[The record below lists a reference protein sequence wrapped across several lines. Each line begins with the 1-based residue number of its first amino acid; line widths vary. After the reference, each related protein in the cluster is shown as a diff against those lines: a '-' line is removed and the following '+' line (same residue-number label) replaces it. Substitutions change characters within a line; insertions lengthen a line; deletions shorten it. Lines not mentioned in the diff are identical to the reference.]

1 METYFHLALFPQ
13 WKQLYEMK
21 KQKLEALERE
31 MKLEEDK
38 LIAQMEYA
46 RYILTQ
52 QLERI
57 CTLQKQGLIKIIFW
71 STCFW
76 QFFLSSPRFNK
87 LAFPFSYPS
96 PPPARKVWVSSLYF
110 SFPPPPCAYRARA
123 SWMVRPLWLWNRS
136 VFKSE
141 RGHGNYISWIRDVP
155 YIIGKHFVLACIRS
169 VFPIKKEWT
178 NTYVTRYS
186 CGIGSWIIHVS
197 YIIIRDTVAV
207 VFIDPLCSVL
217 CL

>member
-1 METYFHLALFPQ
+1 MPGYMETYLHLASFPQ

-52 QLERI
+52 QLEII
-57 CTLQKQGLIKIIFW
+57 CTLQKHGLIKIICW

-96 PPPARKVWVSSLYF
+96 PPPHVRFGYLHYIFPSLL
-110 SFPPPPCAYRARA
+110 PRARIG
-123 SWMVRPLWLWNRS
+123 
-136 VFKSE
+136 
-141 RGHGNYISWIRDVP
+141 RGHLGWFVHCDFEIVPFLNQKGVMETISVELGTYRTS
-155 YIIGKHFVLACIRS
+155 LANIL
-169 VFPIKKEWT
+169 F
-178 NTYVTRYS
+178 
-186 CGIGSWIIHVS
+186 
-197 YIIIRDTVAV
+197 
-207 VFIDPLCSVL
+207 
-217 CL
+217 